1 MILKMHAFLCDLAQL
16 RQRKNLVAAA
26 VGQDRAVPIHE
37 FMQSTEMFNH
47 IETWADKQVISVPE
61 NDLRVYFA
69 QFAWTHRFHG
79 TLRSHWHERRRVDRA
94 VRGRPTTSP
103 CFSLSI
109 LCEKFKHA
117 VILSESEGPRKSSQ
131 RGLKLKLFTFAR
143 NDESGCK
150 IFFAASYF
158 PSIFR
163 AHRIRR
169 VTV

>member
-1 MILKMHAFLCDLAQL
+1 M
-16 RQRKNLVAAA
+16 
-26 VGQDRAVPIHE
+26 
-37 FMQSTEMFNH
+37 
-47 IETWADKQVISVPE
+47 ISVPE
-61 NDLRVYFA
+61 NDLSVYFA
-69 QFAWTHRFHG
+69 QFAWTHRFHAS
-79 TLRSHWHERRRVDRA
+79 LRSHWHERWRVDRA
-94 VRGRPTTSP
+94 VRGLQATSP
-103 CFSLSI
+103 RFSLSV

-143 NDESGCK
+143 NDEFRCK

-158 PSIFR
+158 PTIFR